1 MLQAKLMAPKV
12 CRALPLVLVCSQGY
26 CLRGY
31 HHICHPHC
39 IRTCRCSKKKINKDE
54 FFFVRSSDY
63 IKKEIGWAELRLKKF
78 LTTIQLNDM

>member
-1 MLQAKLMAPKV
+1 MLQAKLIAPKV
-12 CRALPLVLVCSQGY
+12 FRALPLVLVCSQGN

-39 IRTCRCSKKKINKDE
+39 IPTCRCSKKKINKDE

-63 IKKEIGWAELRLKKF
+63 IKKEIGRAELRLKKF
-78 LTTIQLNDM
+78 FNLNSAQ